1 MLSRMRRD
9 ESGVAMVIV
18 AFATFVTLALVTVAV
33 QSAVSSRSLS
43 RRDQDWN
50 AALAAAEAGVDDYLS
65 RLNRDD
71 SYWLY
76 SATTPPPDG
85 NQAFT
90 DWVPIP
96 GPANEGDFR
105 YDPDT
110 SRLVSEGVV
119 GLSST
124 GRVRSTTRTVQVTL
138 RKRNFLDYLYFTEY
152 ETKDPAAYTG
162 IGEFTP
168 GEAQTLCSR
177 HYYGTPP
184 RDPRCTDIYFF
195 SRDTL
200 NGPVHSNDAILISGT
215 PRFMG
220 DTSTSWDDPSGR
232 RWRGSGNPFFARAG
246 DPELVAPLTLPPSN
260 TAIRTEADTSL
271 GGDGCVFT
279 GPTSIILNATGTM
292 DVDSPF
298 TDASEPGKCSDGPGL
313 SLPPNGVIYVENVPA
328 GHGDANCGIDDP
340 RPLGYPIANDI
351 TNYSCLDGDVF
362 LEGTLN
368 GRLTIA
374 AEHDITVVWH
384 VTYAGGLAGDDI
396 LGLVANNYVQVYHP
410 VRCTSTDGDGNCTNG
425 VNLQV
430 RPSPN
435 QFFRNPEIHAAILS
449 VTHSFRVQ
457 NYRFGGDL
465 GLLRVRGA
473 IGQLYRGIVGTFS
486 GNNPSS
492 GYEKDYVYDQ
502 RLRYQ
507 SPPHFLDPVASSWQ
521 VATWAEEPPAYQ
533 A

>member
-1 MLSRMRRD
+1 MRRD

-18 AFATFVTLALVTVAV
+18 AISTFVTLALVTVAV

-50 AALAAAEAGVDDYLS
+50 ASLAAAEAGIDDYLS

-76 SATTPPPDG
+76 SATNPPSDG

-119 GLSST
+119 SLTST
-124 GRVRSTTRTVQVTL
+124 GRVRGTTRTVQVAL
-138 RKRNFLDYLYFTEY
+138 RKRNFLDYLYFTDY
-152 ETKDPAAYTG
+152 ETKDPAAYNTG
-162 IGEFTP
+162 FPDFDEFTP
-168 GEAQTLCSR
+168 TEAQTLCER
-177 HYYGTPP
+177 HYYGVPP
-184 RDPRCTDIYFF
+184 RDPDCTDIYFF

-220 DTSTSWDDPSGR
+220 EVTTSWDDPSGR
-232 RWRGSGNPFFARAG
+232 RWRGSGNPSFARPG
-246 DPELVAPLTLPPSN
+246 DPELVSPLTLPPSN
-260 TAIRTEADTSL
+260 TAIRTEADAAL
-271 GGDGCVFT
+271 GGTGCLYT
-279 GPTSIILNATGTM
+279 GPTSIVLNPNGTM
-292 DVDSPF
+292 DVDSDF
-298 TDASEPGKCSDGPGL
+298 TLPGSGNCSTGL
-313 SLPPNGVIYVENVPA
+313 GVALPPNGVIYVQNVPA
-328 GHGDANCGIDDP
+328 GHPNAGCTTH
-340 RPLGYPIANDI
+340 PLGYPITNDI
-351 TNYSCLDGDVF
+351 TNYSCRDGDVF

-425 VNLQV
+425 VNLAV
-430 RPSPN
+430 RPPPN
-435 QFFRNPEIHAAILS
+435 QFFRDPQIHAAILS
-449 VTHSFRVQ
+449 VQHSFRVQ
-457 NYRFGGDL
+457 NYRFGGAL
-465 GLLRVRGA
+465 GLLGVRGA
-473 IGQLYRGIVGTFS
+473 IAQKFRGIVGTFAG
-486 GNNPSS
+486 GNPNS

-507 SPPHFLDPVASSWQ
+507 SPPHFLDPVSSSWQ
-521 VATWAEEPPAYQ
+521 VANWAEEPPAYL